1 MSGAGRPGQ
10 PLLRRWLLLLCA
22 VAALAAARA
31 LLLPPW
37 PRVEPLVARP
47 YQEALRRAGL
57 ASQLLP
63 ALPARSGYDSSHSSV
78 LRLSLAAGGQ
88 LRLMRGRVRDRQSF
102 QVAVL
107 TRGIPALNLSARRLE
122 GPGAAA
128 ARGRIQG
135 RPALQTCLVAAGRG
149 PLRAA
154 ITRAGLQAAVDQLA
168 AGRRDRLQVWLGL
181 RPARHYS
188 CLLVT
193 LVGRGRDRHSAP
205 VALWQRLLP
214 VLAAELQRQSGA
226 RR

>member
-1 MSGAGRPGQ
+1 MRGAGRPGQ

-22 VAALAAARA
+22 PAALAAGRA

-37 PRVEPLVARP
+37 PRVEPLIARP

-57 ASQLLP
+57 PSRLLP
-63 ALPARSGYDSSHSSV
+63 ALPARSGYDRSHSAV
-78 LRLSLAAGGQ
+78 LSLSLAAGGQ

-107 TRGIPALNLSARRLE
+107 TRGIPALNLSGRRLE

-135 RPALQTCLVAAGRG
+135 QQALQTCLVAAGRG
-149 PLRAA
+149 PQRAA
-154 ITRAGLQAAVDQLA
+154 VTRAELQAAVDQRA
-168 AGRRDRLQVWLGL
+168 DRRRDRLPVWLGL

-193 LVGRGRDRHSAP
+193 LVGRDRHPAP

-214 VLAAELQRQSGA
+214 VLAAELQRQS
-226 RR
+226 